1 MSIWGEGSP
10 GSRHSPCK
18 GPGAERSVT
27 CRGNSQET
35 RVRWMLADSSHCQH
49 VGEGACSLFR
59 VHPLKTLPGLLRA
72 PEIKSP
78 VLPLAP
84 KALLDLPVPSL
95 PSAPPSGH
103 TAPACFS
110 GHTWHGPASGPLH
123 ELCPLPGGPFPFTPS
138 PGEPRLVFQ
147 TVAASSVYSLWGE
160 RREGVQERPASSREQ
175 PDRDRE
181 EGAGHGTRVGVGGQ
195 LLCGPPPLPMPSY
208 PSSTLTREA
217 GNIFSLG

>member
-1 MSIWGEGSP
+1 MFLV
-10 GSRHSPCK
+10 PCA
-18 GPGAERSVT
+18 PS
-27 CRGNSQET
+27 
-35 RVRWMLADSSHCQH
+35 
-49 VGEGACSLFR
+49 
-59 VHPLKTLPGLLRA
+59 PLKTLPGLLRD

-95 PSAPPSGH
+95 PSALPSGH

-138 PGEPRLVFQ
+138 PGEPCLVFQ

-160 RREGVQERPASSREQ
+160 RREGIQERPASSREQ